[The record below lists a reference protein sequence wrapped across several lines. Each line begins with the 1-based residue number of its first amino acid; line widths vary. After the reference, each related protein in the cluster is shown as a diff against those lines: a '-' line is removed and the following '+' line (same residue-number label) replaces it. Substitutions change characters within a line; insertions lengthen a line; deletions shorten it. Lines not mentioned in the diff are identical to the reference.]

1 MKKYKII
8 RRLFDVFAG
17 QKQGMTMMKKYVL
30 ILGLFASFNAGA
42 WEACGTDANGNT
54 ANCEYQIIDGTLTIR
69 GVGNNGNI
77 GAWASQKKAP
87 WTGKNVTNV
96 VIENTIKH
104 LGKLGFDGI
113 RSQNPITIP
122 NSVTTIGDNAFFGV
136 KSSEVIIPDTV
147 TSIAT
152 NVFNWSSIKKIDI
165 PDSVKILG
173 GFRGTN
179 LVDVVVP
186 DSVERIHDIAF
197 SYCRKLQTLTI
208 GENTQLGKILDYLDE
223 KRPENLN
230 NLKIYCAGDTA
241 KCDANLEAA
250 GYPEFKSIKATT
262 QKING
267 VTYVYDASGKLVTTS
282 GRRTEKR
289 IYTIDE
295 ANAVAGTTNHV
306 KIRYR

>member
-1 MKKYKII
+1 MKK
-8 RRLFDVFAG
+8 
-17 QKQGMTMMKKYVL
+17 TVL
-30 ILGLFASFNAGA
+30 ILAILASFNANA
-42 WEACGTDANGNT
+42 WEACGTDAKGNT

-69 GVGNNGNI
+69 GIGNNGNI
-77 GAWASQKKAP
+77 GSWSKDTGILAP
-87 WTGKNVTNV
+87 WRGKNVENV
-96 VIENTIKH
+96 VIENSIKD
-104 LGKLGFDGI
+104 LGSYGFKDI

-122 NSVTTIGDNAFFGV
+122 NSVTTIGGNAFFRV
-136 KSSEVIIPDTV
+136 KSSEVIIPDSV
-147 TSIAT
+147 TDISNSA
-152 NVFNWSSIKKIDI
+152 FNWSSIKKIDI
-165 PDSVKILG
+165 PDSVQVLG

-186 DSVERIHDIAF
+186 DSVERIYDIAF